1 MSNETLSSSAFPQAV
16 YGNETYK
23 NYSPAWDSWPIVVA
37 AIPIFYMVPTLFVII
52 RIIQVYC
59 KSLVSSKHVPIN
71 QHIFLV
77 LSLAQVLVCSF
88 IKNLE
93 ILSFLYFVADYMML
107 RLPATGFFT
116 AYCATVYPNQYIK
129 LIFFFTFYF
138 NYSAMIF
145 PFLLCLLRLIL
156 MIFPNTHSKINGPLL
171 AVCVPLTLIYP
182 ICFTFFL
189 IPAVGYC
196 RQLGGPYPFG
206 SVSIYYSGGAF
217 GLRNS
222 IFHLINTVFWMV
234 ACLLVNV
241 VLFFKLRNAILAAT
255 SGTSKS
261 SRSRKAEISL
271 TATTVAMIM
280 PYLTYCIF
288 TILYLQVPAYTYYM
302 MIIRPFGN
310 DCETVIVPWIFYLTH
325 PVFKNRDGSVISIT
339 VINSSS
345 LRKERSSVMPI
356 SKVNIL

>member
-77 LSLAQVLVCSF
+77 LSLAQV
-88 IKNLE
+88 
-93 ILSFLYFVADYMML
+93 LSFLYFVADYMML

-241 VLFFKLRNAILAAT
+241 VLFFKLRNAILTAT

-345 LRKERSSVMPI
+345 LRKERASVMPI